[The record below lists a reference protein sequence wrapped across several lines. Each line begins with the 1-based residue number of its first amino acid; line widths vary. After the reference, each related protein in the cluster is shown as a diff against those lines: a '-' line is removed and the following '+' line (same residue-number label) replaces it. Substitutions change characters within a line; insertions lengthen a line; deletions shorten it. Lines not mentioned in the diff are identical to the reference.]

1 MAGLQTTSFP
11 YAFFNGKFVK
21 IEDAKVSIMTN
32 ALQYGTGFFGG
43 MRGYY
48 NKEKKFLSVFRMED
62 HIRRFLSSAQV
73 IGVTM
78 NYDEKSLKEIFLKLI
93 EMNKPETD
101 TYFRPFGYA
110 GSTNL
115 SPNLERDNTFDFA
128 LYMIPLGDY
137 LPTDKGLSVCV
148 SSWRRVSDN
157 AIPSRAKLSGSYINS
172 ALAKLE
178 ATKLG
183 FDEAIFLSE
192 DGHVAEGSA
201 MNLFIVRNGTLITP
215 SFSENILEGITRRTI
230 VKIAEDLGIPTVERT
245 VDRTELYVADEA
257 FFSGTG
263 AQVAWISKVDNRTV
277 GTGKRGPIT
286 AKIQDMFF
294 EIVRGNNKKYTDW
307 CTIIRT

>member
-1 MAGLQTTSFP
+1 MAALKTTSFP
-11 YAFFNGKFVK
+11 YAFFEGKYVK

-62 HIRRFLSSAQV
+62 HIKRFLSSAQI
-73 IGVTM
+73 IGVSM
-78 NYDEKSLKEIFLKLI
+78 GYNEKQMKEIFLKLI
-93 EMNKPETD
+93 KMNNPKTD

-110 GSTNL
+110 ASTNL
-115 SPNLERDNTFDFA
+115 SPNLERDNNFEFT

-157 AIPSRAKLSGSYINS
+157 AIPSRAKISGSYINS

-178 ATKLG
+178 ASKQG
-183 FDEAIFLSE
+183 YDEAIFLSE

-201 MNLFIVRNGTLITP
+201 MNLFVVRNGTLITP
-215 SFSENILEGITRRTI
+215 AFSENILEGITRRTI
-230 VKIAEDLGIPTVERT
+230 VKLAQDMGIPTAERV
-245 VDRTELYVADEA
+245 VDRTELYVADEV

-263 AQVAWISKVDNRTV
+263 AQVAWISKIDGRTI
-277 GTGKRGPIT
+277 GDGKRGEIT
-286 AKIQDMFF
+286 GKLQDLFF
-294 EIVRGNNKKYTDW
+294 EVVKGNKKQYADW
-307 CTIIRT
+307 CTIIK

>member
-1 MAGLQTTSFP
+1 MAGLKTTSFP
-11 YAFFNGKFVK
+11 YAFFEGNYVK

-48 NKEKKFLSVFRMED
+48 NKEKDFISVFRIDD
-62 HIRRFLSSAQV
+62 HIKRFMTSAQI
-73 IGVTM
+73 IGVNM
-78 NYDEKSLKEIFLKLI
+78 KYSHKEIKDIVLKLI
-93 EMNKPETD
+93 EKNKPQTD
-101 TYFRPFGYA
+101 TYFRPFSYA

-115 SPNLERDNTFDFA
+115 SPNLERDHTFDFA

-148 SSWRRVSDN
+148 TSWRRVSDN

-178 ATKLG
+178 ASKKG
-183 FDEAIFLSE
+183 YDEAIFLSE

-201 MNLFIVRNGTLITP
+201 MNLFVVRNGTLITP
-215 SFSENILEGITRRTI
+215 SFSENILEGITRRSI
-230 VKIAEDLGIPTVERT
+230 VKIAEDMGIPTMERV
-245 VDRTELYVADEA
+245 VDRTELYIADEA

-263 AQVAWISKVDNRTV
+263 AQVAWINKVDERV
-277 GTGKRGPIT
+277 IGDGKRGPIT
-286 AKIQDMFF
+286 SKLQDKFF
-294 EIVRGNNKKYTDW
+294 EVVRGNDDKYAEW
-307 CTIIRT
+307 CTKIKI